1 MNKQQRTA
9 IRRLKR
15 KLVEVHGYVLTIRDE
30 EESYIAS
37 AALRDSCNAIEKAIF
52 HLEEVL

>member
-1 MNKQQRTA
+1 MNKQRRSA
-9 IRRLKR
+9 IRQLKR
-15 KLVEVHGYVLTIRDE
+15 KLVDVHGYVLTICDE

-37 AALRDSCNAIEKAIF
+37 AALRDACNAIEKAVF

>member
-1 MNKQQRTA
+1 MKKQQRTA
-9 IRRLKR
+9 IRKLKS
-15 KLVEVHGYVLTIRDE
+15 KLIDVRGHVLTICDE

-37 AALRDSCNAIEKAIF
+37 AALRDACNAIEKAVF